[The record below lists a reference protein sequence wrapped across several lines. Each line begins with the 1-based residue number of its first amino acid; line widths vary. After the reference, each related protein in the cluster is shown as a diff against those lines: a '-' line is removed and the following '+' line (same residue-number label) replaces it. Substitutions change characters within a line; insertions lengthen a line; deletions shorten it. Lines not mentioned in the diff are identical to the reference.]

1 MLFRSLCRIILPLV
15 GNNVQLS
22 DNFALYSGKK
32 VYFWPKKMIKLFVRP
47 LFLFVLL
54 LVFNTANLTGQSPRE
69 LHLTGVAHRE
79 NGQWHAARQA
89 FASAKTSAQR
99 NSDWD
104 TFVENAIRESEVL
117 AWAMKPDSARMVL
130 SQAESVCAKQLGA
143 SDSRAWRLKT
153 FWLEVQ
159 QIDGKGDKVL
169 KESQKIVE
177 YWKAKGKDAVYD
189 LALTHLYIGKI
200 RSDLGDFGGAA
211 PELEAAVLVL
221 KKRSDAFYWELQDA
235 YAFLGNVH
243 IFMGQFDPGKAYLNN
258 AEALAVQKRPA
269 PHFRTANILRL
280 RANINA
286 LKAEFKPALEKYRQ
300 ALAQLDP
307 YPECN
312 NPRAML
318 CSNISLMYGKL
329 KEFDQSIAWAKQAQ
343 ELYEKGFGKRHV
355 RLVKVY
361 SNLGIAYETKLDY
374 KKSHF
379 YAQEALKCLAPEWEP
394 KGAFDLPPTEAFNY
408 TRLFLLKMTELGT
421 YLDLQYLNNKD
432 PRYLEAAYEAYN
444 WTIEAGDRLRNELD
458 TEDAQFSLQTYAEL
472 PQCYEHAIQT
482 AYALYKLKGD
492 ERYLQQALS
501 FMEKRKSSTLYLS
514 LQGQEA
520 LRFGGIPKDVLTAEK
535 QLKGKLSDA
544 RRRYLALPSEADEN
558 TRLKVSKERAEA
570 DAQYRDFLR
579 KLADDYPD
587 YYSIQYSTATPDLDK
602 IQKYLAKHQ
611 STLLEYHISTNIDSS
626 AIYIVKISPQ
636 ERKMYSVRIPDT
648 FPQAVEA
655 LLKTA
660 TNAQET
666 IEKGNSK
673 TYFNDFAKRC
683 YQLYQTLLKPVLK
696 PSDENLVVVADDV
709 LYRLPFEMLLEQAP
723 TLSDGRVNYSSLPW
737 VLKNRSIRYAFST
750 GLLMLKRKSTRAS
763 KSLAAFAPVFTGDG
777 HPSSNTRSM
786 ARLRFARD
794 EASSVA
800 ALLGGMTFLGD
811 MANKKSL
818 QKIAE
823 DFQIIHI
830 ASHAVTEAE
839 SPLLSYIA
847 LGDTSRLY
855 AYELYDWQIR
865 SDMAVLSAC
874 NTGNGELAG
883 GEGVM
888 SIARAFRYAGCPNL
902 LVSLWQVD
910 DESTR
915 ILMEH
920 FYKHLKNGE
929 PKHEALRHA
938 KLEYLAAKH
947 KIHPYFWAP
956 FVLLGDDEPVTQQNS
971 WPWWMIAGMVAGV
984 IGIGAFMG
992 ARRRLS

>member
-1 MLFRSLCRIILPLV
+1 
-15 GNNVQLS
+15 
-22 DNFALYSGKK
+22 
-32 VYFWPKKMIKLFVRP
+32 MIKLFVRP
-47 LFLFVLL
+47 ISLFVLL
-54 LVFNTANLTGQSPRE
+54 FVFYTADLTGQAPRE
-69 LHLTGVAHRE
+69 LYLSGIAHRE
-79 NGQWHAARQA
+79 NGHWHAARQA
-89 FASAKTSAQR
+89 FEAAKTSAQR
-99 NSDWD
+99 DSDWD
-104 TFVENAIRESEVL
+104 AFVENAIRESEVL
-117 AWAMKPDSARMVL
+117 AWSMKPDSARLVL
-130 SQAESVCAKQLGA
+130 SQAESLCVRQWGA
-143 SDSRAWRLKT
+143 SDSRAWRLRT

-169 KESQKIVE
+169 KESQKILE
-177 YWKAKGKDAVYD
+177 YWKAKGKEAVYD

-211 PELEAAVLVL
+211 PELESAVLVL
-221 KKRSDAFYWELQDA
+221 KKRPDVFYWELQDA
-235 YAFLGNVH
+235 YAFLGNVY
-243 IFMGQFDPGKAYLNN
+243 IFMGQFKLGNGYLDN

-269 PHFRTANILRL
+269 PHFRTANVLRL
-280 RANINA
+280 RATINA
-286 LKAEFKPALEKYRQ
+286 LSEDFGIALGKYQQ
-300 ALAQLDP
+300 ALAQLNA
-307 YPECN
+307 YPESN
-312 NPRAML
+312 NLRAML
-318 CSNISLMYGKL
+318 YSNISLMHGKL
-329 KEFDQSIAWAKQAQ
+329 RQFDQSIASAKQAQ
-343 ELYEKGFGKRHV
+343 ALYEKGFGKRHV

-361 SNLGIAYETKLDY
+361 SNLGIAHETRKEY
-374 KKSHF
+374 KTSYF
-379 YAQEALKCLAPEWEP
+379 YAREALKCLAPNWEP
-394 KGAFDLPPTEAFNY
+394 KDAFDLPPAESFNY

-421 YLDLQYLNNKD
+421 YLDLIYLTNKE

-444 WTIEAGDRLRNELD
+444 WAIEASDRLRNELD
-458 TEDAQFSLQTYAEL
+458 TEDAQFSFQTYDHL

-501 FMEKRKSSTLYLS
+501 FMEKRKSSMLYIS

-520 LRFGGIPKDVLTAEK
+520 LRFGGIPNDVLTEEK
-535 QLKGKLSDA
+535 QLKSKLSDA
-544 RRRYLALPSEADEN
+544 RRRFLALPSGVDEN

-570 DAQYRDFLR
+570 DAQYRAFLR

-602 IQKYLAKHQ
+602 IQKYLAKHR
-611 STLLEYHISTNIDSS
+611 STLLEYHISTKIDSS
-626 AIYIVKISPQ
+626 AVYIVKISPQ
-636 ERKMYSVRIPDT
+636 ERKMFSVRISDN
-648 FPQAVEA
+648 FPQEVET
-655 LLKTA
+655 LLDIVKDV
-660 TNAQET
+660 QKT
-666 IEKGNSK
+666 IEMGNDK

-683 YQLYQTLLKPVLK
+683 HQLYRTLLMPVLK
-696 PSDENLVVVADDV
+696 PSDDNLVVVADDV

-750 GLLMLKRKSTRAS
+750 GLLMHARKSVRAS
-763 KSLAAFAPVFTGDG
+763 KSLAAFAPIFTGNV
-777 HPSSNTRSM
+777 HSSNSTRSM

-794 EASSVA
+794 EANSVA

-823 DFQIIHI
+823 DFQIMHI

-855 AYELYDWQIR
+855 AYELYDWQIH

-874 NTGNGELAG
+874 NTGNGKLAG

-920 FYKHLKNGE
+920 FYQHLKNGE
-929 PKHEALRHA
+929 PKHEALRQA

-956 FVLLGDDEPVTQQNS
+956 FALLGDDEPVTQQNS
-971 WPWWMIAGMVAGV
+971 WPWWMIAGMVAGIIV
-984 IGIGAFMG
+984 IGAFVG
-992 ARRRLS
+992 ARRRLI